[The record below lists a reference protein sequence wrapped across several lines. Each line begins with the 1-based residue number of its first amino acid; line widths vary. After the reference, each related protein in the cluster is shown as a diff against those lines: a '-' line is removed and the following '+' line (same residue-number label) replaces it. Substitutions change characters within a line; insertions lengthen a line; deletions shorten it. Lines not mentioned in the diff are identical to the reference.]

1 MWSVSLLM
9 SNAFEL
15 VNVFGVRAVGGLMA
29 ENEGKAHANVRV
41 EVAPAS
47 AMPDG
52 CRVVPVER
60 EGELIWVIREGEM
73 SEGLRADLNQILAH
87 IQTTG
92 LWVQNW
98 GGATPPPTSTG

>member
-1 MWSVSLLM
+1 M

-15 VNVFGVRAVGGLMA
+15 VNVFGIRANGGLVA
-29 ENEGKAHANVRV
+29 ENEGTAHTIVRV

-47 AMPDG
+47 AMPEG
-52 CRVVPVER
+52 CRVVPIER

-98 GGATPPPTSTG
+98 DGHTTAPHPH